1 MMCISFFT
9 TRIVLEKL
17 GVSDYGLYNVVGGFV
32 SMFSVLNSILQT
44 STNRFLALSIGK
56 GDQLVLKRTFSTAI
70 AIHLI
75 IVLIVFILKSASNLN
90 GNLNCSKE
98 LEHYAS

>member
-1 MMCISFFT
+1 MEENNKRIFKNTLYLYGRMLLMMCISFFT

-44 STNRFLALSIGK
+44 STNRFLR
-56 GDQLVLKRTFSTAI
+56 V
-70 AIHLI
+70 
-75 IVLIVFILKSASNLN
+75 
-90 GNLNCSKE
+90 
-98 LEHYAS
+98 

>member
-1 MMCISFFT
+1 MEENNKRIFKNTLYLYGRMLLMMCISFFT

-44 STNRFLALSIGK
+44 STNRFLALSES
-56 GDQLVLKRTFSTAI
+56 V
-70 AIHLI
+70 
-75 IVLIVFILKSASNLN
+75 N
-90 GNLNCSKE
+90 
-98 LEHYAS
+98 